1 MNRDEI
7 EALVKKRNN
16 LNLKVKEW
24 VKKNK
29 NAYQLVVEFESL
41 TNVLKAAGRNVAIQ
55 SECLKIENWEKGGK
69 YYHLREELQVQP
81 TIIQKEQNTKPSNN
95 SYVLNLS
102 WTELFQSSE
111 PKPIKMIQ
119 DFLSKLGLKETE
131 KDINNNGLVVEHT
144 IKYEY
149 NGSDDAFNVLKAG
162 SQFILDTFSKSD
174 YEKFNIAIY
183 GKKQN
188 Y

>member
-1 MNRDEI
+1 
-7 EALVKKRNN
+7 
-16 LNLKVKEW
+16 
-24 VKKNK
+24 
-29 NAYQLVVEFESL
+29 
-41 TNVLKAAGRNVAIQ
+41 
-55 SECLKIENWEKGGK
+55 
-69 YYHLREELQVQP
+69 
-81 TIIQKEQNTKPSNN
+81 
-95 SYVLNLS
+95 
-102 WTELFQSSE
+102 
-111 PKPIKMIQ
+111 MIQ

-149 NGSDDAFNVLKAG
+149 NGSDDAFIVLKAG
-162 SQFILDTFSKSD
+162 SQFILDTISKSD